1 MLKILR
7 KRSIQLKN
15 LSNEL
20 LNHSLEIDPRFVRT
34 ILEFDG
40 SMTKFVVNMVGG
52 EAKPV
57 VKIIL

>member
-7 KRSIQLKN
+7 KSSIQLKN

-40 SMTKFVVNMVGG
+40 SMTKLVVNMVGG
-52 EAKPV
+52 EAQPV
-57 VKIIL
+57 VKIIS

>member
-7 KRSIQLKN
+7 KSSIQLKN
-15 LSNEL
+15 LSKEL
-20 LNHSLEIDPRFVRT
+20 LNHSLEIEPRFVRT

-40 SMTKFVVNMVGG
+40 SMTNFVVNIVGG
-52 EAKPV
+52 EVNPV